1 LKDAQR
7 NHGRKIEP
15 DRAPP
20 QPRIRPLLQRIE
32 EIGMPRPSA
41 CSRLVTTTTA
51 ATTATTATTATATFS
66 ARWSRWGLDVLAF
79 MLLAVASSVA
89 WPQAT
94 VHAPEGSTLHYR
106 EGQRI
111 DPQQVRQILSTDAPA
126 RGRTRSIRLLDG
138 DAGTTVPAP
147 EESTPPSALSAP
159 IQFEFDST
167 AILPEA
173 RGQLDAIAE
182 GIKLLPPGR
191 QVVIEGHTDAVG
203 SDDYNQQLSRR
214 RAAAVKQYL
223 AQRHG
228 IAPQRLREM
237 GLGERQPI
245 DGLDPFAPDNRR
257 VQFRGG

>member
-7 NHGRKIEP
+7 DHGRKIEP

-41 CSRLVTTTTA
+41 WCRLVTTA
-51 ATTATTATTATATFS
+51 
-66 ARWSRWGLDVLAF
+66 ARWPGWGLDVLAF
-79 MLLAVASSVA
+79 LLLAVASSVA

-94 VHAPEGSTLHYR
+94 VHHPEGSIVHYR

-138 DAGTTVPAP
+138 DAAAAPAQDEP
-147 EESTPPSALSAP
+147 AAPSALSAP
-159 IQFEFDST
+159 IQFEFDSA
-167 AILPEA
+167 AILPDA

-191 QVVIEGHTDAVG
+191 RVVIEGHTDAVG
-203 SDDYNQQLSRR
+203 SEDYNQQLSRR

-223 AQRHG
+223 ALRHG
-228 IAPQRLREM
+228 ISPQRLRDV
-237 GLGERQPI
+237 GLGERQPVE
-245 DGLDPFAPDNRR
+245 GLDPLAPDNRR

>member
-1 LKDAQR
+1 
-7 NHGRKIEP
+7 
-15 DRAPP
+15 
-20 QPRIRPLLQRIE
+20 
-32 EIGMPRPSA
+32 
-41 CSRLVTTTTA
+41 
-51 ATTATTATTATATFS
+51 
-66 ARWSRWGLDVLAF
+66 

-94 VHAPEGSTLHYR
+94 LHQPEGATVHYR

-111 DPQQVRQILSTDAPA
+111 DPQQVRQILSAGAPA

-138 DAGTTVPAP
+138 DLAASGEPAAAMAPGSPEPAG
-147 EESTPPSALSAP
+147 PSALSAP
-159 IQFEFDST
+159 IQFEFDSSV
-167 AILPEA
+167 ILPEA

-182 GIKLLPPGR
+182 GIKLLPSNRP
-191 QVVIEGHTDAVG
+191 VVIEGHTDAAG
-203 SDDYNQQLSRR
+203 GEDYNQQLSRR

-228 IAPQRLREM
+228 IAPQRLRDL

-245 DGLDPFAPDNRR
+245 EGLDPMAPENRR

>member
-1 LKDAQR
+1 
-7 NHGRKIEP
+7 
-15 DRAPP
+15 
-20 QPRIRPLLQRIE
+20 
-32 EIGMPRPSA
+32 MPRPSA
-41 CSRLVTTTTA
+41 WCRLVT
-51 ATTATTATTATATFS
+51 S
-66 ARWSRWGLDVLAF
+66 AMRWPGWGLDVLAF
-79 MLLAVASSVA
+79 LLLAVASSVA

-94 VHAPEGSTLHYR
+94 VHHPEGSIVHHPQGSIVHYR

-138 DAGTTVPAP
+138 DTATIPPAP
-147 EESTPPSALSAP
+147 DEPAAPSALSAP

-191 QVVIEGHTDAVG
+191 HVVIEGHTDAVG
-203 SDDYNQQLSRR
+203 SEDYNQQLSRR

-228 IAPQRLREM
+228 IAPQRLREI

-245 DGLDPFAPDNRR
+245 EGLDPLAPDNRR

>member
-51 ATTATTATTATATFS
+51 TTATATTATATFS

-79 MLLAVASSVA
+79 MLLAVASCVA

-94 VHAPEGSTLHYR
+94 VHAPEGPTVHYR

-138 DAGTTVPAP
+138 DAGTTVPSP

-228 IAPQRLREM
+228 ISSQRLREV

-245 DGLDPFAPDNRR
+245 EGLDPLAPDNRR

>member
-1 LKDAQR
+1 
-7 NHGRKIEP
+7 
-15 DRAPP
+15 
-20 QPRIRPLLQRIE
+20 
-32 EIGMPRPSA
+32 MPRPSA
-41 CSRLVTTTTA
+41 WCRLVTTA
-51 ATTATTATTATATFS
+51 M
-66 ARWSRWGLDVLAF
+66 RWPGWGLDVVAF
-79 MLLAVASSVA
+79 MLLALASSVA

-94 VHAPEGSTLHYR
+94 VHHPEGSIVHHPQGAIVHYR

-111 DPQQVRQILSTDAPA
+111 DPQQVRQILSSDAPA
-126 RGRTRSIRLLDG
+126 RGRTRSIRLLDD
-138 DAGTTVPAP
+138 DAAATPAQDEP
-147 EESTPPSALSAP
+147 ASPSALSAP

-191 QVVIEGHTDAVG
+191 AVVIEGHTDAVG
-203 SDDYNQQLSRR
+203 SEDYNQQLSRR

-223 AQRHG
+223 ALRHG
-228 IAPQRLREM
+228 ISPQRLREI

-245 DGLDPFAPDNRR
+245 EGLDPLAPGNRR